1 MAGLVAGGVVGAAF
15 GEGFA
20 NLHGTV
26 KHVVGQIIMFKS
38 ELKRLESTLDGIA
51 ATVREIK
58 ERSQALNF
66 PEEETKSLIKQME
79 KGKELVDKCSKIKR
93 WNYCFKAYSYSSK
106 LSKLNEAI
114 EKFCQV
120 NLIVQNTRNGLE
132 TLSLVSQNTRV
143 GLETLT
149 GVNQNTRVGLETLA
163 EVNHNTRIGLEALAE
178 LNQNTTIGLE
188 TLADVNNNTR
198 IGLETLAEVNRN
210 KRIGWKTL
218 TAVNESKRTLD
229 LVLKHV
235 ESQNSDMKKKYGTF
249 SCAVPEPKDHI
260 VGFNLHLEELKR
272 ELLKEE
278 VSVLIVTA
286 LGGCG
291 KTTLVKMLGWDEEII
306 GKYMGNIFFVN
317 VSKTPNLKGIVQNL
331 FSYIAD
337 KYPEFQSDEDAIN
350 QLKQL
355 LKQIGQPILLILDD
369 VWPESESLIDK
380 FNFNIP
386 NYKIVVTSR
395 KAFSRFKFT
404 FKLNPLDHEDA
415 KKLFCHSASMQDGSS
430 YTLEEDMKKIVRYC
444 GGLPIALEVIGGS
457 LCGQPVEVWQSKVMG
472 WSEGHSIFDSD
483 NEVLACLQKS
493 LDFSA
498 DKIILKEYFMDL
510 GSFPED
516 QRIPATALIDI
527 WTELHES
534 SKNDVHAIANLHE
547 LNSRNLA
554 SLVMKRKDAEEVSYY
569 YNEELVTQHDL
580 LRELAIQLSS
590 QKPLIERTRL
600 IVDIRENNLPDWWMK
615 PQLIN
620 ARLLSISTDELF
632 SSSWCNIQ
640 APEIEALI
648 LNLRTRKYTLPE
660 FVKIMAKLKV
670 IIVTNYGFF
679 PAELSNFQ
687 LLSSLPN
694 LKRIRLEKVS
704 ISSLC
709 NTLVQLRSL
718 KKISL
723 FMCNIGQTFGNSTI
737 QVSDSFPNLMEI
749 NIDYCND
756 LVELPTWLCE
766 FLHLKKF
773 NITNC
778 HKLSELPE
786 EIGKLVDL
794 EELRLRSCTELSEL
808 PESIRSLHK
817 LRILDIS
824 NCISIIKLPKH
835 ISELHKLKEL
845 HMKDC
850 LRLHKQLPSSITEL
864 KELRLVV
871 CDEERATSWE
881 PFEEFFSNLKVM
893 VAKKDVN
900 LKWLTKS

>member
-1 MAGLVAGGVVGAAF
+1 MPDLAAEGAVGAAF
-15 GEGFA
+15 GVGFGS
-20 NLHGTV
+20 LHDAV
-26 KHVVGQIIMFKS
+26 KHVVGRIIMFKS
-38 ELKRLESTLDGIA
+38 ELKRLESTLDGVA
-51 ATVREIK
+51 AKVREIK
-58 ERSQALNF
+58 ELSQALNF
-66 PEEETKSLIKQME
+66 PEEETKSLIEQMK
-79 KGKELVDKCSKIKR
+79 KGTELVDKCSKIKI

-106 LSKLNEAI
+106 LSKLNEDI

-132 TLSLVSQNTRV
+132 TLSLVIQNTEI

-149 GVNQNTRVGLETLA
+149 GVNQNTRVGLDTLA
-163 EVNHNTRIGLEALAE
+163 EVNHNTRIGLEALTE

-188 TLADVNNNTR
+188 TLADVNYNTR
-198 IGLETLAEVNRN
+198 IGLETLAEVNHN

-218 TAVNESKRTLD
+218 TEVNENKRTLD

-235 ESQNSDMKKKYGTF
+235 ESQNSDMKKKYGF
-249 SCAVPEPKDHI
+249 SCAVPKLRDYI
-260 VGFNLHLEELKR
+260 VGFDLHLKELKR

-317 VSKTPNLKGIVQNL
+317 VSKTPNLKVIVQNL
-331 FSYIAD
+331 FSYIGD
-337 KYPEFQSDEDAIN
+337 EYLEFQSDEDAIN
-350 QLKQL
+350 QLEQL
-355 LKQIGQPILLILDD
+355 LNQIGQPILLILDD

-380 FNFNIP
+380 FKFNIP

-404 FKLNPLDHEDA
+404 FKLNPLDQEDA
-415 KKLFCHSASMQDGSS
+415 MRLFCHSASMQDRSS
-430 YTLEEDMKKIVRYC
+430 YILEEDMEKIVRYC

-457 LCGQPVEVWQSKVMG
+457 LCGQPVEVWQSEVMG

-483 NEVLACLQKS
+483 NEVLACLQKC

-516 QRIPATALIDI
+516 QSIPATALIDI
-527 WTELHES
+527 WTELHEP

-569 YNEELVTQHDL
+569 YNEEFVTQHDL

-590 QKPLIERTRL
+590 QKPIIERTRL

-615 PQLIN
+615 PQHIN
-620 ARLLSISTDELF
+620 ARLLSISTDGEF

-640 APEIEALI
+640 APEVEALI
-648 LNLRTRKYTLPE
+648 LNLRTRNYTLPE
-660 FVKIMAKLKV
+660 FVKIMDKLKV
-670 IIVTNYGFF
+670 IIVTNYDFF

-687 LLSSLPN
+687 LLSSLHH

-718 KKISL
+718 KKLSL

-737 QVSDSFPNLMEI
+737 QVSDSFPILMEI

-756 LVELPTWLCE
+756 LVELPAWLCE
-766 FLHLKKF
+766 FLHLKKL

-786 EIGKLVDL
+786 EIGKLVNL
-794 EELRLRSCTELSEL
+794 EVLRLRSCTELSEL

-824 NCISIIKLPKH
+824 DCISIIKLPQH
-835 ISELHKLKEL
+835 IGELHKLKEL
-845 HMKDC
+845 HMKEC
-850 LRLHKQLPSSITEL
+850 LRLRKQLPSSITEL

-871 CDEERATSWE
+871 CDEERAKLWE
-881 PFEEFFSNLKVM
+881 PFEEFFSNLKVI
-893 VAKKDVN
+893 VAKKDIN